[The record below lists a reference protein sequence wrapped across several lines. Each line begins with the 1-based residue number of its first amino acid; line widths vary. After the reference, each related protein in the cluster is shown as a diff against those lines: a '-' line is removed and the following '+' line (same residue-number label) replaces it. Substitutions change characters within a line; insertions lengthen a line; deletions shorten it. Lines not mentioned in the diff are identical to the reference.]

1 MTNHR
6 ETREETEA
14 VTDRGSRPGTREA
27 SVGDEPPRRPSRSL
41 YRDRDY
47 LMLWS
52 GQAVN
57 NVGDAVS
64 SVALPLLAI
73 TLLHINA
80 LQAGSL
86 RAAEQLTALFSVPL
100 GVLVDRVR
108 KRRLMIGTDLLR
120 TSVTVLVPVAGL
132 AGFLSFPLLIGV
144 ALVMGL
150 LDSLFSIAYSSHL
163 PDFLPERHRMQGTAQ
178 LGTGKFGALSGGY
191 ALGGVLVS
199 VAGASRTLL
208 LDSASYLVSALTLLA
223 VRRPDPLPA
232 PRTSGAVPRGSATG
246 SAGLSATLAGWRQEL
261 GVGVQCLRADP
272 QLGVLAVTMTWISF
286 ALALAAAVEMLF
298 LVEDLH
304 ASSLG
309 IGLVLGLPVLAGV
322 PGSQLSVRLMRRF
335 GPARVMRVAIVG
347 YAPVVA
353 APALAPAGTVGLVVA
368 GCGWAALILVAGVY
382 NASNNVL
389 RQQITPA
396 AARGRVNASIRA
408 MAASARLVALLIG
421 GAVGTMLGLRCVMVV
436 SALALVG
443 PAVLLLSS
451 SSFGSGPV
459 VPVPQSR
466 T

>member
-1 MTNHR
+1 MTNR
-6 ETREETEA
+6 RKTEA
-14 VTDRGSRPGTREA
+14 ATDRGSRTDTQGESA
-27 SVGDEPPRRPSRSL
+27 GDEPSSPSGRPL
-41 YRDRDY
+41 YRERDY

-52 GQAVN
+52 GQSVN
-57 NVGDAVS
+57 SVGDAVS

-80 LQAGSL
+80 LQSGSL
-86 RAAEQLTALFSVPL
+86 RAAEQLTAVFSVPL
-100 GVLVDRVR
+100 GVLVDRMR

-120 TSVTVLVPVAGL
+120 TAVTVLVPVAGL

-163 PDFLPERHRMQGTAQ
+163 PDFLPERHRVQGTAQ

-191 ALGGVLVS
+191 ALGGVLVAI
-199 VAGASRTLL
+199 AGASRTLL

-223 VRRPDPLPA
+223 VRRPDPLPRPR
-232 PRTSGAVPRGSATG
+232 PRTAVPAPHGSARGAGPG
-246 SAGLSATLAGWRQEL
+246 STLAEWRQEL
-261 GVGVQCLRADP
+261 GAGVRCLRADP
-272 QLGVLAVTMTWISF
+272 QLGVLSLTMTGISF
-286 ALALAAAVEMLF
+286 AMALATAVEMLF

-309 IGLVLGLPVLAGV
+309 VGLVLGLPVLAGV

-335 GPARVMRVAIVG
+335 GPARVMRGAIVG

-353 APALAPAGTVGLVVA
+353 APALAPAGTVGLTVA
-368 GCGWAALILVAGVY
+368 GCGWAALILVASAY

-389 RQQITPA
+389 RQQITPP

-421 GAVGTMLGLRCVMVV
+421 GAVGTLVGLRGAMVV
-436 SALALVG
+436 SALAMVG

-451 SSFGSGPV
+451 RSFGSAPV
-459 VPVPQSR
+459 APVPQSR
-466 T
+466 TAI